1 MISFLFYPSVLALLA
16 RSTILRE
23 STLTFVFLGWKLS
36 CDFAQLGS
44 SLIYGTE
51 RAIPLTTSA
60 VLNYEGL
67 RKSAFLRYSNPG
79 FKKVKWFKR
88 CFLGC
93 RWETRFHYLRTLRLL
108 RDFVKFVK
116 SQEI

>member
-1 MISFLFYPSVLALLA
+1 MISFLLCPSVFAFLVH
-16 RSTILRE
+16 STILRE
-23 STLTFVFLGWKLS
+23 STLTFFSWGGNSLATLLK
-36 CDFAQLGS
+36 LGS

-51 RAIPLTTSA
+51 MAIPLTTTA

-67 RKSAFLRYSNPG
+67 RKSVFLRYSNAG
-79 FKKVKWFKR
+79 FQKVKWFKR
-88 CFLGC
+88 GFLGC
-93 RWETRFHYLRTLRLL
+93 RWETRFHYLRKLRLL